1 MVAAVMGVSTLRDL
15 TTVLVQVDMSLVV
28 MRELALITMN
38 VPAIMVAVVTVAT
51 IPKDLTTALAPVATN

>member
-1 MVAAVMGVSTLRDL
+1 MCAETQVLGGSPSPLPNATLYESSFWFM
-15 TTVLVQVDMSLVV
+15 QIS
-28 MRELALITMN
+28 MN